1 MKNIGFIEVIGNADL
16 SIRNNLLYADSY
28 VDLVWFD
35 VSNPALP
42 VLKGRLEDIFPKA
55 LPGVENNFSFDYDM
69 CFNQETDKG
78 IVVGWKLRE
87 RTEKFEQ
94 YTGGWF
100 WGWAEK
106 DGAYTS
112 NGTASGSTN
121 GINGS
126 MSRFTLYNNNL
137 YAVTENQMTIFDLT
151 GTEPQKA
158 AESIFIGWNVETIF
172 SYKDNMFMGTPTGML
187 IYSVTDPLKPVFQS
201 SITHIFG
208 CDPVVVDNDLAY
220 VTIHSG
226 DNCGQ
231 KNNELF
237 IVDVSD
243 VKNPKQ
249 LVSYTMKNPKGLGVD
264 KGMLFLCDDGL
275 KIYKITTPNTLMN
288 NELVHYSGIEV
299 YDLLRDEYDIQ
310 IEFGDICNIL
320 AYISIGDRIQDIER
334 LVGALQDI
342 KRLYSRDRTGLLSG
356 EYINPEVAVSPQK
369 AFYAEKK
376 SLSIKDSV
384 GCISGEFV
392 MCYPPG
398 IPILAPGERIT
409 KEIAEYIL
417 YAKEKGCSMQGTED
431 PAVEYFLCLVKVR
444 LQKKN

>member
-1 MKNIGFIEVIGNADL
+1 MRTNYLLSVLSIMLLALTSCSDTVTETVTYKINEPVFMSNSAFRASVKVSQAPEAITNHGKICFYEGYLYISETEKGIHIIDNRNPSSPKNIGFIEVIGNADL

-55 LPGVENNFSFDYDM
+55 LPVIENNFSFDYEM
-69 CFNQETDKG
+69 CFNEEADKG
-78 IVVGWKLRE
+78 IVVGWKLKE

-112 NGTASGSTN
+112 NGLASGSTN

-137 YAVTENQMTIFDLT
+137 YAVTENYMTIFDLT
-151 GTEPQKA
+151 GTEPKKA
-158 AESIFIGWNVETIF
+158 AESTFIGWNVETIF

-201 SITHIFG
+201 SISHIFG

-231 KNNELF
+231 KANDLF

-249 LVSYTMKNPKGLGVD
+249 LVTYPMKNPKGLGID
-264 KGMLFLCDDGL
+264 KGMLFLCDEGL
-275 KIYKITTPNTLMN
+275 KIYKITTPKTLMS
-288 NELVHYSGIEV
+288 NELAHYSGMEG
-299 YDLLRDEYDIQ
+299 YDLIPFNNVLMMITDDGLYQYDYSKVN
-310 IEFGDICNIL
+310 E
-320 AYISIGDRIQDIER
+320 
-334 LVGALQDI
+334 I
-342 KRLYSRDRTGLLSG
+342 KFLSKL
-356 EYINPEVAVSPQK
+356 N
-369 AFYAEKK
+369 FEK
-376 SLSIKDSV
+376 
-384 GCISGEFV
+384 
-392 MCYPPG
+392 
-398 IPILAPGERIT
+398 
-409 KEIAEYIL
+409 
-417 YAKEKGCSMQGTED
+417 
-431 PAVEYFLCLVKVR
+431 
-444 LQKKN
+444 

>member
-1 MKNIGFIEVIGNADL
+1 MKTNYLLSVLSIMLLALTSCSDTVTETVTYKINEPVFMSNSAFRASVKVSQAPEAITNHGKICFYEGYLYISETEKGIHIIDNRNPSSPKNIGFIEVIGNADL
-16 SIRNNLLYADSY
+16 SIRNHLLYADSY

-42 VLKGRLEDIFPKA
+42 ALKGRLEDIFPKA
-55 LPGVENNFSFDYDM
+55 LPGIENNYGFDYEM
-69 CFNQETDKG
+69 CFNEEADKG
-78 IVVGWKLRE
+78 IVVGWNLKE

-112 NGTASGSTN
+112 NSTTSTSSN

-137 YAVTENQMTIFDLT
+137 YAVTENYMTIFDLT

-158 AESIFIGWNVETIF
+158 AESIYIGWNVETIF

-187 IYSVTDPLKPVFQS
+187 IYSVSDPLKPVFQS
-201 SITHIFG
+201 SISHIFG

-231 KNNELF
+231 NDNELF

-243 VKNPKQ
+243 VKNPKK
-249 LVSYTMKNPKGLGVD
+249 LVSHPMKNPKGLGID
-264 KGMLFLCDDGL
+264 KGMLFLCDEGL
-275 KIYKITTPNTLMN
+275 KVYKITTPKTLTD
-288 NELVHYSGIEV
+288 NELAHYSGMEG
-299 YDLLRDEYDIQ
+299 YDLIPFNNVLMMITDDGLYQYDYSKVDE
-310 IEFGDICNIL
+310 
-320 AYISIGDRIQDIER
+320 
-334 LVGALQDI
+334 I
-342 KRLYSRDRTGLLSG
+342 KFLSKF
-356 EYINPEVAVSPQK
+356 N
-369 AFYAEKK
+369 FEK
-376 SLSIKDSV
+376 
-384 GCISGEFV
+384 
-392 MCYPPG
+392 
-398 IPILAPGERIT
+398 
-409 KEIAEYIL
+409 
-417 YAKEKGCSMQGTED
+417 
-431 PAVEYFLCLVKVR
+431 
-444 LQKKN
+444 

>member
-1 MKNIGFIEVIGNADL
+1 MKTNYLLSVLSIMLLALTSCSDTVTETVTYKINEPVFMSNTAFRASVKVSQAPEAITNHGKICFYEGYLYISETEKGIHIIDNRNPSSPKNIGFIEVIGNADL
-16 SIRNNLLYADSY
+16 SIRNHLLYADSY

-42 VLKGRLEDIFPKA
+42 ALKGRLEDIFPKA
-55 LPGVENNFSFDYDM
+55 LPGIENNYGFDYEM
-69 CFNQETDKG
+69 CFNEEADKG
-78 IVVGWKLRE
+78 IVVGWNLKE

-112 NGTASGSTN
+112 NSTTSTSSN

-137 YAVTENQMTIFDLT
+137 YAVTENYMTIFDLT

-158 AESIFIGWNVETIF
+158 AESIYIGWNVETIF

-187 IYSVTDPLKPVFQS
+187 IYSVSDPLKPVFQS
-201 SITHIFG
+201 SISHIFG

-231 KNNELF
+231 SANELF

-243 VKNPKQ
+243 VKNPKK
-249 LVSYTMKNPKGLGVD
+249 LVSHPMKNPKGLGID
-264 KGMLFLCDDGL
+264 KGMLFLCDEGL
-275 KIYKITTPNTLMN
+275 KVYKITTPKTLTD
-288 NELVHYSGIEV
+288 NELAHYSGMEG
-299 YDLLRDEYDIQ
+299 YDLIPFNNVLMMITNDGLYQYDYSMVDE
-310 IEFGDICNIL
+310 
-320 AYISIGDRIQDIER
+320 
-334 LVGALQDI
+334 I
-342 KRLYSRDRTGLLSG
+342 KFLSKF
-356 EYINPEVAVSPQK
+356 N
-369 AFYAEKK
+369 FEK
-376 SLSIKDSV
+376 
-384 GCISGEFV
+384 
-392 MCYPPG
+392 
-398 IPILAPGERIT
+398 
-409 KEIAEYIL
+409 
-417 YAKEKGCSMQGTED
+417 
-431 PAVEYFLCLVKVR
+431 
-444 LQKKN
+444 

>member
-1 MKNIGFIEVIGNADL
+1 MSNSAFRASVEVSQAPEAITNHGKICFYEGYLYISETEKGIHIIDNRNPSLPKNIGFIEVIGNADL

-42 VLKGRLEDIFPKA
+42 ILKGRLEDIFPKA
-55 LPGVENNFSFDYDM
+55 LPGIDNNFSFDYEM
-69 CFNQETDKG
+69 CFGEAADKG
-78 IVVGWKLRE
+78 VVVGWKLKE

-112 NGTASGSTN
+112 NSPTSGSTN

-137 YAVTENQMTIFDLT
+137 YAVTENYMTIFDLT
-151 GTEPQKA
+151 GTEPKKA
-158 AESIFIGWNVETIF
+158 AESTFIGWNVETIF

-187 IYSVTDPLKPVFQS
+187 IYSVTDPLKPIFQS
-201 SITHIFG
+201 SISHIFG

-249 LVSYTMKNPKGLGVD
+249 LVSYTMKNPKGLGID

-275 KIYKITTPNTLMN
+275 KIYKITTPKTLMS
-288 NELVHYSGIEV
+288 NELAHYSGMEG
-299 YDLLRDEYDIQ
+299 YDLIPFNNVLMIITDDGLYQYDYSKVN
-310 IEFGDICNIL
+310 E
-320 AYISIGDRIQDIER
+320 
-334 LVGALQDI
+334 I
-342 KRLYSRDRTGLLSG
+342 KFLSKL
-356 EYINPEVAVSPQK
+356 N
-369 AFYAEKK
+369 FEK
-376 SLSIKDSV
+376 
-384 GCISGEFV
+384 
-392 MCYPPG
+392 
-398 IPILAPGERIT
+398 
-409 KEIAEYIL
+409 
-417 YAKEKGCSMQGTED
+417 
-431 PAVEYFLCLVKVR
+431 
-444 LQKKN
+444 

>member
-1 MKNIGFIEVIGNADL
+1 MKTNYLLSVLSIMLLALTSCSDTVTETVTYKINEPVFMSNTAFRASVKVSQAPEAITNHGKICFYEGYLYISETEKGIHIIDNRNPSSPKNIGFIEVIGNADL
-16 SIRNNLLYADSY
+16 SIRNHLLYADSY

-42 VLKGRLEDIFPKA
+42 ALKGRLEDIFPKA
-55 LPGVENNFSFDYDM
+55 LPGIENNYGFDYEM
-69 CFNQETDKG
+69 CFNEEADKG
-78 IVVGWKLRE
+78 IVVGWNLKE

-112 NGTASGSTN
+112 NSTTSTSSN

-137 YAVTENQMTIFDLT
+137 YAVTENYMTIFDLT

-158 AESIFIGWNVETIF
+158 AESIYIGWNVETIF

-187 IYSVTDPLKPVFQS
+187 IYSVSDPLKPVFQS
-201 SITHIFG
+201 SISHIFG

-231 KNNELF
+231 SANELF

-243 VKNPKQ
+243 VKNPKK
-249 LVSYTMKNPKGLGVD
+249 LVSHPMKNPKGLGID
-264 KGMLFLCDDGL
+264 KGMLFLCDEGL
-275 KIYKITTPNTLMN
+275 KVYKITTPKTLTD
-288 NELVHYSGIEV
+288 NELAHYSGMEG
-299 YDLLRDEYDIQ
+299 YDLIPFNNVLMMITDDGLYQYDYSKVDE
-310 IEFGDICNIL
+310 
-320 AYISIGDRIQDIER
+320 
-334 LVGALQDI
+334 I
-342 KRLYSRDRTGLLSG
+342 KFLSKF
-356 EYINPEVAVSPQK
+356 N
-369 AFYAEKK
+369 FEK
-376 SLSIKDSV
+376 
-384 GCISGEFV
+384 
-392 MCYPPG
+392 
-398 IPILAPGERIT
+398 
-409 KEIAEYIL
+409 
-417 YAKEKGCSMQGTED
+417 
-431 PAVEYFLCLVKVR
+431 
-444 LQKKN
+444 